1 MNASRGRARQ
11 KRRKTAPEE
20 PAAEKTAGK
29 RGGRKGRNHDPLPF
43 THEEEVILRGL
54 VPVCGLDEA
63 GRGPLAGPVVAA
75 CVVLDLDDVPD
86 GIRDSKA
93 MTEAAREALAE
104 EIRRRARVGIGIADV
119 DVIAERNIHGA
130 TLWAMARA
138 FEAVGEPLPRA
149 ALVDGRHCPEIPC
162 ECVAIVGGDASVPSI
177 AAASIIAKVERDRIM
192 RELDARYPG
201 YGFAEH
207 KGYAVP
213 AHREA
218 LLKLGPCPAHRMS
231 FAALRTLLG
240 LEEEDPDQPRLL

>member
-1 MNASRGRARQ
+1 M
-11 KRRKTAPEE
+11 
-20 PAAEKTAGK
+20 AAGGNRSGGTKGSGKSAGK
-29 RGGRKGRNHDPLPF
+29 RPGRTGGRKGRNHDPLPF
-43 THEEEVILRGL
+43 THEEAVILRGL

-93 MTEAAREALAE
+93 MTETAREELAL
-104 EIRRRARVGIGIADV
+104 EIRRRARVGVGIADV

-138 FEAVGEPLPRA
+138 FEAVGEPIPRA

-162 ECVAIVGGDASVPSI
+162 TCVPIVGGDASVPSI

-218 LLKLGPCPAHRMS
+218 LLRLGPCPAHRMS
-231 FAALRTLLG
+231 FGALRALLG
-240 LEEEDPDQPRLL
+240 LEEEDRDQPRLL